1 MQKNETLTLTAIDY
15 TEQAHAVCKL
25 EGFVVFVPGMMI
37 NEVAEVLILK
47 VNKNLAYGKVLKL
60 IKAHPTRQMP
70 LCPIADK
77 CGGCQLQHMTYDH
90 QLEFKANHVKS
101 LFKRNLNYEG
111 PFDPIEGMDN
121 PWYYRNKAQVPFD
134 ATGTINYGFYRAH
147 SHDLLPMEKCY
158 IQNED
163 SNAILKEIKAFYIKH
178 SVTTD
183 QIRTVLIKKGFVSQ
197 ELMVILVVRSEDLPQ
212 KDQLAKH
219 LQTKFKTLKAILLN
233 INTREDNVIL
243 SDEYI
248 SLTQNTTIKDTLG
261 HLTFQIS
268 APSFYQVNPTQ
279 AEKLYAKALDFA
291 QLKGTETLLDLYCGV
306 GTIALFAS
314 HKVKNV
320 IGVEVVQAAIEDAK
334 INASLNKINNV
345 EWLCADAGQA
355 VEELSERKLQPDIVI
370 VDPPRKGLDETTRQA
385 ILKLLP
391 EKLVYV
397 SCDPGTLVRDIKT
410 LSEAYTVQK
419 VGCVDMFPQTFHVET
434 VVLMTRV

>member
-37 NEVAEVLILK
+37 HEVAEVLILK
-47 VNKNLAYGKVLKL
+47 VNKNLAYGKVTRLLK
-60 IKAHPTRQMP
+60 ANPDRQMP

-90 QLEFKANHVKS
+90 QLEFKSNHVKS
-101 LFKRNLNYEG
+101 LFKRTLNYEG

-134 ATGTINYGFYRAH
+134 ATADINYGFYRAH

-158 IQNED
+158 IQDED

-178 SVTTD
+178 DTTTD
-183 QIRTVLIKKGFVSQ
+183 LIRTVLIKKGFETQ
-197 ELMVILVVRSEDLPQ
+197 ELMVILVVRSEDLPL
-212 KDQLAKH
+212 KDELVKY
-219 LQTKFKTLKAILLN
+219 LQIKFTNLKAILLN
-233 INTREDNVIL
+233 INAREDNVIL
-243 SDEYI
+243 SDEYV
-248 SLTQNTTIKDTLG
+248 SLTKTTTIKDSLG
-261 HLTFQIS
+261 HLTFQVS

-279 AEKLYAKALDFA
+279 AEVLYAKALEYA
-291 QLKGTETLLDLYCGV
+291 NLKGTETLLDLYCGV

-314 HKVKNV
+314 LKVKQV

-334 INASLNKINNV
+334 INASLNRIKNV

-355 VEELSERKLQPDIVI
+355 VEQLLERKLNPDVVI

-391 EKLVYV
+391 QKLVYV
-397 SCDPGTLVRDIKT
+397 SCDPGTLVRDLKQLT
-410 LSEAYTVQK
+410 YAYNIEK
-419 VGCVDMFPQTFHVET
+419 VACVDMFPQTFHVET
-434 VVLMTRV
+434 VVLMSRV